1 MKVRVSGNAGCRDM
15 ELPVEDAELAWL
27 AERTGG
33 GSGNL
38 WCTLEKAWGNGIP
51 FGGLQGMR

>member
-1 MKVRVSGNAGCRDM
+1 M

-27 AERTGG
+27 VERISG
-33 GSGNL
+33 GSGHL

-51 FGGLQGMR
+51 FSSLQGRR